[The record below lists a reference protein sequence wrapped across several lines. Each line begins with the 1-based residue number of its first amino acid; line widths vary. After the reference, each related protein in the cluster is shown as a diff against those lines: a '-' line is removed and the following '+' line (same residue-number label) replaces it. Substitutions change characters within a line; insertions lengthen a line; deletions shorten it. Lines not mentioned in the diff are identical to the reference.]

1 MPEDLGAQPV
11 GADLLVAEPWFDRL
25 VRGQRWLDPVGG
37 SVQASVKAVFAALG
51 TPGGHARDLLHGSKG
66 LGHPLHPALTDL
78 PLGAWGVGA
87 ALDYAAHFEPRLGTQ
102 AGDAALIVGL
112 LAGLAATVTGL
123 TDSQDTYGQEL
134 RVNMLHGLTMGVAL
148 VLMAASLGLRWWAS
162 FAWHPLALGLS
173 TAGLAVAM
181 AGMYAGGHLT
191 FGLGTMVNRGAFL
204 SGPTSFTL
212 LGSSSD
218 FPEGELHQ
226 ADAGGMQ
233 VVVARVQG
241 QVCALSAVC
250 SHAGG
255 PLAEGTLTGRV
266 VTCPWHGSRF
276 DLEDGA
282 VLRGPATFPQ
292 PQFVVRERDG
302 VVEGRLAHPVP

>member
-1 MPEDLGAQPV
+1 
-11 GADLLVAEPWFDRL
+11 
-25 VRGQRWLDPVGG
+25 
-37 SVQASVKAVFAALG
+37 
-51 TPGGHARDLLHGSKG
+51 LLHGSRG

-78 PLGAWGVGA
+78 PLGAWGAGA
-87 ALDYAAHFEPRLGTQ
+87 ALDYAAHFDPRLGTQ
-102 AGDAALIVGL
+102 AGDVALAVGL
-112 LAGLAATVTGL
+112 LVGVAAAATGL

-134 RVNMLHGLTMGVAL
+134 RVNMLHGLTMAGAL
-148 VLMAASLGLRWWAS
+148 ALMAASLGLRWWGS

-191 FGLGTMVNRGAFL
+191 FGLGTMVNRTAFL
-204 SGPTSFTL
+204 SGPAGFTR
-212 LGSSSD
+212 LGSSTD
-218 FPEGELHQ
+218 FPEGQLRQ

-241 QVCALSAVC
+241 QLCALSAVC

-255 PLAEGTLTGRV
+255 PLAEGTLAGSV

-276 DLEDGA
+276 DLRDGK

-292 PQFVVRERDG
+292 PQLVVREHDG
-302 VVEGRLAHPVP
+302 IVEGRLAHPVP